1 MEVQRL
7 LGVGWQPEA
16 VKNGIFANGEATQPV
31 DPLGVSLG
39 SAT

>member
-16 VKNGIFANGEATQPV
+16 DKNGIFANGEATSQ
-31 DPLGVSLG
+31 
-39 SAT
+39 